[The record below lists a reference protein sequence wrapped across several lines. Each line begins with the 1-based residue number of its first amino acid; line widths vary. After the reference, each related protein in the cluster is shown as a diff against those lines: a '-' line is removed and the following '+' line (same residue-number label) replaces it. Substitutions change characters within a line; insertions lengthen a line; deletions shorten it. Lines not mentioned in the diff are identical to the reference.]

1 MSENKEGFIDSV
13 KKRAS
18 DIQTF
23 FGVTLPNMIYTNDK
37 DVDLE
42 KLTETVNIRR
52 GTAEPVLRNQ
62 WKKGIGGLGD
72 PFAAK
77 QAACESVGS
86 GDQFEHLSSLASSE
100 DTQSRLR
107 CGWVYNNTNPN
118 SGRGAYGNS
127 EAPFKTDAVGTWMWD
142 LNAAKEKYHT
152 AICKDI
158 QGCPDIDSSIYKG
171 RCGWCTK
178 SGKAVPII
186 SGGVAYPYI
195 TNVACPTNQLVT
207 KGSSCPRPKP
217 IEDPRA
223 PRAPGEVCTPLQN
236 GALPR
241 DCLIQ
246 KATAAGCSDQGS
258 LVQALRGGSNND
270 YFSGLKQQK
279 AYKIYQERA
288 LIPLNETALK
298 TGKITIAD
306 TLNEFK
312 RVQDHSASEANT
324 GLKSAARDLCLNKD
338 FLDSFDFCSEIQDK
352 ATGPFTLECLQKA
365 FLHAGGQKA
374 GSSFPSSSNIAQWN
388 SLSNWAAVKAR
399 IQGIFSM
406 TRSSNRKD
414 QESGMMQFYG
424 IRMQNKQNPLPYGPE
439 IAWKGSDV
447 KISCQRPV
455 SIPLD
460 YKSTGC
466 IDDGS
471 GEMLDKWAVRNGWNM
486 GTPPSLS
493 PFTPRSISNLILW
506 VDGSDPL
513 NTGIT
518 PANGAAVPTWVD
530 KSGNSNNMT
539 ATVNGTFSSKS
550 QNGLG
555 TIAFNSSVYR
565 SAITNISYYPLD
577 VYVVVKVNSLT
588 TANDVCCVSQ
598 VGADSFNSLTFSE
611 YRPSRWHNGS
621 SNFSRTP
628 NAVAASNETSS
639 NFLLMSW
646 SIANKNFSIYRNGVQ
661 IVLTNSYSWTPPSSV
676 VFCLGTR
683 IDLNAGNRLVGSIAE
698 VAVYTSQLNT
708 TDRQKVEGYL
718 ASKWGLQAQLPAD
731 HPFFM
736 APRRLELGN
745 KKPNDLTIQEFQA
758 LFEKAGCTNNLVE
771 GNVGWWR
778 GRPSINDVENDM
790 NAYASLTKTCSGSKG
805 QHEFCISGKCK

>member
-1 MSENKEGFIDSV
+1 MSANKEGFVDSV

-18 DIQTF
+18 EVQTF
-23 FGVTLPNMIYTNDK
+23 FGVTLPNMIYSNDK

-42 KLTETVNIRR
+42 KLTETVNIRS
-52 GTAEPVLRNQ
+52 GKADSVLRNQ
-62 WKKGIGGLGD
+62 WKKGLGGLGD

-127 EAPFKTDAVGTWMWD
+127 EGPFKSDAKGTWMWN

-152 AICKDI
+152 HICKGI

-186 SGGVAYPYI
+186 SGVVAYPYI

-207 KGSSCPRPKP
+207 KGSNCPRPKP
-217 IEDPRA
+217 IDDPRA
-223 PRAPGEVCTPLQN
+223 PRAPGEVCTPLQT

-246 KATAAGCSDQGS
+246 KATAAGCSDEGA
-258 LVQALRGGSNND
+258 LVQALRGGSDND
-270 YFSGLKQQK
+270 YFSGLTQQK
-279 AYKIYQERA
+279 AYKTYQERA

-324 GLKSAARDLCLNKD
+324 GLKHAARDLCLNKGL
-338 FLDSFDFCSEIQDK
+338 LDNFDFCSEIKDTQ
-352 ATGPFTLECLQKA
+352 AGPFTLECLQKA
-365 FLHAGGQKA
+365 FLNAGGQKA

-399 IQGIFSM
+399 IQEIFGM

-424 IRMQNKQNPLPYGPE
+424 IRMQNKQNPIPYGPE
-439 IAWKGSDV
+439 IAYRTSDMTV
-447 KISCQRPV
+447 LLACERKLP
-455 SIPLD
+455 IPAGYSLM
-460 YKSTGC
+460 GC
-466 IDDGS
+466 TNDAD
-471 GEMLDKWAVRNGWNM
+471 EMLDTAAKRLGYTM
-486 GTPPSLS
+486 GTPPPPPYKKVPNVDWAGNDIFHTTGQTLEQCQQECQKR
-493 PFTPRSISNLILW
+493 PNCVGHNYGFGTPEKHCWIKNRLQNKWNS
-506 VDGSDPL
+506 
-513 NTGIT
+513 TGIY
-518 PANGAAVPTWVD
+518 D
-530 KSGNSNNMT
+530 FYIK
-539 ATVNGTFSSKS
+539 
-550 QNGLG
+550 
-555 TIAFNSSVYR
+555 
-565 SAITNISYYPLD
+565 
-577 VYVVVKVNSLT
+577 
-588 TANDVCCVSQ
+588 
-598 VGADSFNSLTFSE
+598 
-611 YRPSRWHNGS
+611 
-621 SNFSRTP
+621 
-628 NAVAASNETSS
+628 
-639 NFLLMSW
+639 
-646 SIANKNFSIYRNGVQ
+646 
-661 IVLTNSYSWTPPSSV
+661 PP
-676 VFCLGTR
+676 FDE
-683 IDLNAGNRLVGSIAE
+683 I
-698 VAVYTSQLNT
+698 
-708 TDRQKVEGYL
+708 
-718 ASKWGLQAQLPAD
+718 
-731 HPFFM
+731 
-736 APRRLELGN
+736 ELGG
-745 KKPNDLTIQEFQA
+745 KTPKDLTLAQYQA
-758 LFEKAGCTNNLVE
+758 LFEKSGCTNKLVE

-778 GRPSINDVENDM
+778 GRGKISDVENDM